1 MLNQRLTTREVWWST
16 IIFGLLGLAISIPLI
31 GCFDTERFQ
40 TAAGAV
46 GLASALFWTLFGVTM
61 LFVFWDRYYHYFYPR
76 WIRYATPITVLLYTG
91 LGMGMGW
98 LAIQLPGK
106 PLLWF
111 VVLGGVEGVLEHVLG
126 IYMLGIVD
134 KVPFLHGLPSLPL
147 IVFSFFEYI
156 LYWAIVGWVALGI
169 TSLWI

>member
-1 MLNQRLTTREVWWST
+1 MSIQRLTTREVWWST
-16 IIFGLLGLAISIPLI
+16 IIFGLLGLAVSTPLI
-31 GCFDTERFQ
+31 GCFKTERFQ
-40 TAAGAV
+40 TEVLAV
-46 GLASALFWTLFGVTM
+46 GLASALFWTFFGVTM
-61 LFVFWDRYYHYFYPR
+61 LLVFWDRYYRYFYPP
-76 WIRYATPITVLLYTG
+76 WVRYAAPFTVLLYTG

-98 LAIQLPGK
+98 MALQLPGK

-111 VVLGGVEGVLEHVLG
+111 VVLGGVEGVFEHVLG
-126 IYMLGIVD
+126 IYVLGIVD

-147 IVFSFFEYI
+147 LVFSFFEYI